1 MLTLAPFGVTTKIH
15 GIVSSKGPILSARPK
30 EEVRMPK
37 PIHCIVEACP
47 NPAHAK
53 GYCRRHYGQI
63 WRRGT
68 IYNDTP
74 RERTLSE
81 GGPRRDDRLK
91 ALERELKKAQ
101 QMYDVVVGFQ
111 GRIKWRREIE
121 AVQHEVR
128 KIMEAEQSD
137 CSKPVASE
145 SGELVSVK
153 AGISGEMEA
162 I

>member
-1 MLTLAPFGVTTKIH
+1 
-15 GIVSSKGPILSARPK
+15 
-30 EEVRMPK
+30 MPK
-37 PIHCIVEACP
+37 PTNCIVEGCP

-63 WRRGT
+63 WRRGM

-74 RERTLSE
+74 REKTTAPES
-81 GGPRRDDRLK
+81 GMRRDDRLK

-121 AVQHEVR
+121 AVQHEIR
-128 KIMEAEQSD
+128 KLTEVDEVEDVLPAGD
-137 CSKPVASE
+137 
-145 SGELVSVK
+145 SGMLAGVK
-153 AGISGEMEA
+153 AEA
-162 I
+162 SHSTSD

>member
-1 MLTLAPFGVTTKIH
+1 
-15 GIVSSKGPILSARPK
+15 
-30 EEVRMPK
+30 MPK
-37 PIHCIVEACP
+37 PCHCIVEGCP

-74 RERTLSE
+74 RERTLTE

-121 AVQHEVR
+121 AVQHEIR
-128 KIMEAEQSD
+128 KIVETEQAD
-137 CSKPVASE
+137 MAKPVNAE
-145 SGELVSVK
+145 SGEMNAVHAS
-153 AGISGEMEA
+153 ISGELAA
-162 I
+162 ITN

>member
-1 MLTLAPFGVTTKIH
+1 
-15 GIVSSKGPILSARPK
+15 
-30 EEVRMPK
+30 MPK
-37 PIHCIVEACP
+37 PCHCIVEACP

-74 RERTLSE
+74 RERSLTE

-121 AVQHEVR
+121 AVQHEIR
-128 KIMEAEQSD
+128 KIVETEQAD
-137 CSKPVASE
+137 IAKPVAAE
-145 SGELVSVK
+145 SGELVAVTASV
-153 AGISGEMEA
+153 SGELAA
-162 I
+162 ITN

>member
-1 MLTLAPFGVTTKIH
+1 
-15 GIVSSKGPILSARPK
+15 
-30 EEVRMPK
+30 MPK
-37 PIHCIVEACP
+37 PTNCVVEGCP

-63 WRRGT
+63 WRRGM

-74 RERTLSE
+74 RERTTAPES
-81 GGPRRDDRLK
+81 GMRRDDRLK

-121 AVQHEVR
+121 AVQHEIR
-128 KIMEAEQSD
+128 KLTEVGEGDEILPAGD
-137 CSKPVASE
+137 
-145 SGELVSVK
+145 SGMLAGVK
-153 AGISGEMEA
+153 LDTSHATND
-162 I
+162 